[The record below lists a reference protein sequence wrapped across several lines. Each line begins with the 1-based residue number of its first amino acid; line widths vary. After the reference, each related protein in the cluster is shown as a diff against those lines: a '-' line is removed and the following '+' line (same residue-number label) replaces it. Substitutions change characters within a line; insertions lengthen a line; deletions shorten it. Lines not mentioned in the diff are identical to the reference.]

1 MRLTNLVL
9 SLTLNYPKSM
19 ANIQLKIV
27 DEGLHADQHTFVSRL
42 REALLEH
49 DVYISD
55 PADITLKIKFVV
67 DDGHEKVLLLVR
79 ETETKQKI
87 SEDVILYFPDKWI
100 NKAVTDS
107 VNMTLAALSPAMH

>member
-1 MRLTNLVL
+1 VL
-9 SLTLNYPKSM
+9 DRARFTFNPKSPESM

-55 PADITLKIKFVV
+55 SADLTLKIKFVI

-79 ETETKQKI
+79 ETESLQKI
-87 SEDVILYFPDKWI
+87 SEEVILYFPDKWLA
-100 NKAVTDS
+100 KAVSES
-107 VNMTLAALSPAMH
+107 VKMTLDALSPALH